1 MARWV
6 HHNAATLLLL
16 QVRARN
22 PTLFRCF
29 IFVWHMIQQTQ
40 CTVSG
45 TQTASSACRDRAHR
59 PRLHR
64 VRDSRL
70 SRIPETSSAHLKA
83 FATKR
88 AVSPHSP
95 SFGVFYNDTAECY
108 CFLRLLA
115 AVVRLHRTGTRA
127 CSRCVAVYLRILSR
141 RILHRYFLVFF
152 LVFIFPKQ
160 AESILELHETNIQAA
175 TA

>member
-1 MARWV
+1 MAASLLSCSRMARWV

-64 VRDSRL
+64 VRDSCL
-70 SRIPETSSAHLKA
+70 SRIPETGAAHLKA

-88 AVSPHSP
+88 AVFSPHSP
-95 SFGVFYNDTAECY
+95 IAWI
-108 CFLRLLA
+108 FLYHVRHQFVRKCNGHLLC
-115 AVVRLHRTGTRA
+115 LITCESYLYFRTNWY
-127 CSRCVAVYLRILSR
+127 VPV
-141 RILHRYFLVFF
+141 
-152 LVFIFPKQ
+152 
-160 AESILELHETNIQAA
+160 
-175 TA
+175 